1 MSDHPEHLSRAGHNR
16 TDAADAGRKAAR
28 DEMNPAAGGRDRRGS
43 VYETLR
49 QCVAMLQPRMRW
61 RWAALIP
68 ITLLT
73 SLIEAGAAA
82 AVFALI
88 KVVGEP
94 SQITRLPIAST
105 VVAVLGISSP
115 RSQVLTFTALVLS
128 YYVCKNLLA
137 IGVQHLGHKIV
148 GESVASM
155 RSSLLRRYLAA
166 PYTFHLG
173 ANSADLIWK
182 ITVGIGDVC
191 GGALS
196 AAVAAGSEILTALAI
211 TVVLMMMAP
220 EITLIVGILMLAV
233 LTVVLRLT
241 RRMAVRFGRE
251 RAAWDQASLK
261 TLQQAL
267 GGVRE
272 IKAFGREEFFSSSF
286 ARQQRELVELGYLG
300 KTLETITPLVTE
312 TIFVCGAGAVI
323 AMVSGAGRA
332 EAVRLPLLALFSYA
346 AFRIV
351 PSINRIAWR
360 VAQVRGSAAPVA
372 ALYDDWLLL
381 SAETQESQAATNG
394 PIAKFSDSIVLD
406 GVSFAFP
413 GSDTAVLRDVC
424 LTIRFGESV
433 GILGPTGMGKTTLL
447 DLLVGLLSP
456 SSGRILVDGCD
467 LRERLAAWKRNVGY
481 VPQTIF
487 LIDDSIR
494 RNVALGIADD
504 DIEQDRV
511 WAALRT
517 AQIDRFVAGLP
528 LGLDTP
534 VGERG
539 VRLSGGERQR
549 VGIARALY
557 HDPDL
562 LVFDE
567 ATSAL
572 DNATEAAF
580 TEAID
585 TLRGTKTIL
594 VVAQRLSAVRHCDRL
609 VFVSGGRVG
618 SGRSADELSR
628 DFPEFQRMIEA
639 G

>member
-1 MSDHPEHLSRAGHNR
+1 MKLTVR
-16 TDAADAGRKAAR
+16 
-28 DEMNPAAGGRDRRGS
+28 GRDRRVS
-43 VYETLR
+43 VFETLR
-49 QCVAMLQPRMRW
+49 ECVAMLHSRMRW

-68 ITLLT
+68 LTLLT
-73 SLIEAGAAA
+73 SLVEAGAAA

-88 KVVGEP
+88 KVIGDP
-94 SQITRLPIAST
+94 SQINRLPIAST
-105 VVAVLGISSP
+105 IAATFGISSP
-115 RSQVLTFTALVLS
+115 RAQVLTFSVLVLV
-128 YYVCKNLLA
+128 YYVFKNLLA
-137 IGVQHLGHKIV
+137 TGAQYLGHKIV
-148 GESVASM
+148 GESIATM
-155 RSSLLRRYLAA
+155 RSSLLSRYLSA

-173 ANSADLIWK
+173 SNSADLIWR
-182 ITVGIGDVC
+182 ITFGVGEAC
-191 GGALS
+191 GGAMS
-196 AAVAAGSEILTALAI
+196 AAVAAGSEILTAFAI
-211 TVVLMMMAP
+211 TLVLLLTAP
-220 EITLIVGILMLAV
+220 EITLIVGSLLMAV
-233 LTVVLRLT
+233 LAVVLRLT
-241 RRMAVRFGRE
+241 RRMAGRFGRE
-251 RAAWDQASLK
+251 KAALDQASLK

-272 IKAFGREEFFSSSF
+272 IKALGREEFFASSF
-286 ARQQRELVELGYLG
+286 AEQQRKLVELGYLG
-300 KTLETITPLVTE
+300 KTLETIAPLVTE
-312 TIFVCGAGAVI
+312 TVFVCGAVAVI
-323 AMVSGAGRA
+323 ALVSDGGRSDA
-332 EAVRLPLLALFSYA
+332 ARLPLLALFSYA

-360 VAQVRGSAAPVA
+360 ITQVRGASAPVA
-372 ALYDDWLLL
+372 DLYDDWMLLA
-381 SAETQESQAATNG
+381 AEDQESQVITNA
-394 PIAKFSDSIVLD
+394 PIVKFSEQIVLEH
-406 GVSFAFP
+406 VSYAFP

-424 LTIRFGESV
+424 LTIRFGQSV

-456 SSGRILVDGCD
+456 SSGRILVDGSD
-467 LRERLAAWKRNVGY
+467 LRERLLAWKRNVGY

-487 LIDDSIR
+487 LIDDSVQ

-511 WAALRT
+511 WAALRM

-528 LGLDTP
+528 QGLETP

-580 TEAID
+580 TQAID
-585 TLRGTKTIL
+585 ALRGTKTML

-609 VFVSGGRVG
+609 VFVSEGRVG
-618 SGRSADELSR
+618 SAASADELSR
-628 DFPEFQRMIEA
+628 NFPEFQRMMAA